1 LVLGT
6 VVPRLEE
13 KVFKD
18 EPSEEELFE
27 DKLFEDEL
35 LEDEPIDEEEP
46 FEDDEFAE
54 EAPSLLDE
62 GRVPQTAS
70 SESHWLILAASP
82 LFMAVVFDAET
93 FRT

>member
-1 LVLGT
+1 M
-6 VVPRLEE
+6 PRLEDE
-13 KVFKD
+13 PLKD
-18 EPSEEELFE
+18 EPSEEE
-27 DKLFEDEL
+27 LFEDEL